1 MEDRGGAEGKVGVFE
16 NQTKHNPSFMNS

>member
-1 MEDRGGAEGKVGVFE
+1 MEDRGGAEGKVGVE